1 MDLHLTPVSSL
12 VHLRPQLHH
21 IDAAAQLERQS
32 AGGGAGKDAAP
43 SAASAG
49 PRAIH
54 MTIKTTADGDSVTTE
69 TIADRL
75 RSIQGEPWRKMRY
88 VDENDEAAWDAYN
101 DSLFLKPTQAE
112 GDTAPPAAGADEKP
126 PVLED
131 VVPVLRTPW
140 GETEYL
146 ESIFGKKP
154 VPPPK
159 PVPTP
164 AKVKEEPKVKEAPV
178 PPKPEAEEAPRPRAT
193 RTRGGSS
200 AAGTARRGTRGKAGG
215 A

>member
-1 MDLHLTPVSSL
+1 
-12 VHLRPQLHH
+12 
-21 IDAAAQLERQS
+21 
-32 AGGGAGKDAAP
+32 
-43 SAASAG
+43 
-49 PRAIH
+49 